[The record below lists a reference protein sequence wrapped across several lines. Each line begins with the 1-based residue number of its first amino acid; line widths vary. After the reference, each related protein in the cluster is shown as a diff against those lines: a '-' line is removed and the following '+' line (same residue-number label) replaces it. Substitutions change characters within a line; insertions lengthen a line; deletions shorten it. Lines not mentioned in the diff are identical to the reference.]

1 MRTRM
6 VRLRFVVLLAML
18 TTCLAD
24 RLDVLESQM
33 KRMKYFQSY
42 VEVTLNTIEGNV
54 GSLTERVSKLE
65 SIVATSGTDNDSN
78 GSRAGSSGKETY
90 TQLEIKDI
98 KHTLEMYQHAF
109 ARQKQELIDVND
121 LVNNTLSV
129 LHSNVSVT
137 LRTVLNNVSNYV
149 QDSAETIS
157 ATLKKVN
164 NTIVE
169 SGRQLRSDI
178 LIYLGNISSEIK
190 TDMAMHIKGEKQENN
205 KTLLALNS
213 QVLKHIA
220 NETDTLETFRTN
232 ILQDI
237 YAAREHV
244 QNETIELEKKVEE
257 LIGRAN
263 EVVGIIDEQRSTIE
277 DGIMVTIRALHISW
291 SDWSAWSDCSQ
302 SCGKGKRS
310 RYRSCD
316 VLPPFTDGVCI
327 GNDTDTEECVI
338 QECPVHI
345 SWSDWS
351 AWSDCSQSCGKGKR
365 SRYRS
370 CDVLPPFTDGV
381 CIGNDID
388 TEECVIQE
396 CPVVDC
402 YDLHKQNQGLP
413 SGVYNV
419 SLWKS
424 HVEIRVFCDMTTA
437 SGGWT
442 VIQHRYDGSVDF
454 YRNLYEYTHGFGD
467 VSTEFWLG
475 LSYIKEIADKGN
487 TTIRME
493 VSAADGSS
501 AYEEW
506 PEFRLGVA
514 PTYTL
519 HVGGRGTG
527 TAGDYER
534 WFERYNNGRD
544 FTAKGSFCGDLR
556 QGGWWYKS
564 CTFINLNGEYVTP
577 GTLSGYHDGWG
588 GMIYYSFKQLVS
600 LKTSTIMIRRND

>member
-1 MRTRM
+1 M
-6 VRLRFVVLLAML
+6 VRLRLVVLLAML

-33 KRMKYFQSY
+33 K
-42 VEVTLNTIEGNV
+42 NV
-54 GSLTERVSKLE
+54 
-65 SIVATSGTDNDSN
+65 
-78 GSRAGSSGKETY
+78 
-90 TQLEIKDI
+90 
-98 KHTLEMYQHAF
+98 
-109 ARQKQELIDVND
+109 
-121 LVNNTLSV
+121 
-129 LHSNVSVT
+129 
-137 LRTVLNNVSNYV
+137 
-149 QDSAETIS
+149 
-157 ATLKKVN
+157 
-164 NTIVE
+164 
-169 SGRQLRSDI
+169 
-178 LIYLGNISSEIK
+178 
-190 TDMAMHIKGEKQENN
+190 
-205 KTLLALNS
+205 
-213 QVLKHIA
+213 
-220 NETDTLETFRTN
+220 
-232 ILQDI
+232 
-237 YAAREHV
+237 YAARAHV
-244 QNETIELEKKVEE
+244 QNETIELERKVEE

-277 DGIMVTIRALHISW
+277 DVHISW
-291 SDWSAWSDCSQ
+291 SDWSAWSDCSP

-316 VLPPFTDGVCI
+316 VPPPFTDGVCI

-338 QECPVHI
+338 QECPV
-345 SWSDWS
+345 
-351 AWSDCSQSCGKGKR
+351 
-365 SRYRS
+365 
-370 CDVLPPFTDGV
+370 
-381 CIGNDID
+381 
-388 TEECVIQE
+388 
-396 CPVVDC
+396 DC

-419 SLWKS
+419 SLWRS
-424 HVEIRVFCDMTTA
+424 HVGIRVFCDMTTA

-527 TAGDYER
+527 TAGDLRRY
-534 WFERYNNGRD
+534 FERYNNGSD
-544 FTAKGSFCGDLR
+544 FTAKGSFCGDKVH
-556 QGGWWYKS
+556 GGWWYRG
-564 CTFINLNGEYVTP
+564 CTYINLNGEYVTP
-577 GTLSGYHDGWG
+577 GTRSGYGSGWG
-588 GMIYYSFKQLVS
+588 GMVYPSFRYKSS
-600 LKTSTIMIRRND
+600 LKTSTIMIKRND

>member
-244 QNETIELEKKVEE
+244 QNSTIELEKKVEE

-277 DGIMVTIRALHISW
+277 DGIMVTIRALHSSW

-327 GNDTDTEECVI
+327 GNDTDKEECVI
-338 QECPVHI
+338 QECP
-345 SWSDWS
+345 
-351 AWSDCSQSCGKGKR
+351 
-365 SRYRS
+365 
-370 CDVLPPFTDGV
+370 
-381 CIGNDID
+381 
-388 TEECVIQE
+388 
-396 CPVVDC
+396 VDC

-413 SGVYNV
+413 SGVYSV
-419 SLWKS
+419 SLWRS
-424 HVEIRVFCDMTTA
+424 HVGIRVFCDMTTA

-506 PEFRLGVA
+506 PEFRLGDA

-534 WFERYNNGRD
+534 DFERYNNGSD
-544 FTAKGSFCGDLR
+544 FTAKGSFCGDEVH
-556 QGGWWYKS
+556 GGWWYNG
-564 CTFINLNGEYVTP
+564 CTYINLNGEYVTP
-577 GTLSGYHDGWG
+577 GTRSGYGRGLG
-588 GMIYYSFKQLVS
+588 GMVYYSFRRWSS
-600 LKTSTIMIRRND
+600 LKTSTIMIKRND

>member
-1 MRTRM
+1 
-6 VRLRFVVLLAML
+6 
-18 TTCLAD
+18 
-24 RLDVLESQM
+24 
-33 KRMKYFQSY
+33 
-42 VEVTLNTIEGNV
+42 
-54 GSLTERVSKLE
+54 
-65 SIVATSGTDNDSN
+65 
-78 GSRAGSSGKETY
+78 
-90 TQLEIKDI
+90 
-98 KHTLEMYQHAF
+98 
-109 ARQKQELIDVND
+109 
-121 LVNNTLSV
+121 
-129 LHSNVSVT
+129 
-137 LRTVLNNVSNYV
+137 
-149 QDSAETIS
+149 
-157 ATLKKVN
+157 
-164 NTIVE
+164 
-169 SGRQLRSDI
+169 
-178 LIYLGNISSEIK
+178 
-190 TDMAMHIKGEKQENN
+190 
-205 KTLLALNS
+205 
-213 QVLKHIA
+213 
-220 NETDTLETFRTN
+220 
-232 ILQDI
+232 
-237 YAAREHV
+237 REHV

-327 GNDTDTEECVI
+327 GNDT
-338 QECPVHI
+338 
-345 SWSDWS
+345 
-351 AWSDCSQSCGKGKR
+351 
-365 SRYRS
+365 
-370 CDVLPPFTDGV
+370 
-381 CIGNDID
+381 D

>member
-244 QNETIELEKKVEE
+244 QNSTIELEKKVEE

-277 DGIMVTIRALHISW
+277 DGIMVTIRALHSSW

-302 SCGKGKRS
+302 SCGKGKRM
-310 RYRSCD
+310 
-316 VLPPFTDGVCI
+316 
-327 GNDTDTEECVI
+327 
-338 QECPVHI
+338 
-345 SWSDWS
+345 
-351 AWSDCSQSCGKGKR
+351 
-365 SRYRS
+365 
-370 CDVLPPFTDGV
+370 
-381 CIGNDID
+381 
-388 TEECVIQE
+388 
-396 CPVVDC
+396 DC

-413 SGVYNV
+413 SGVYSV
-419 SLWKS
+419 SLWRS
-424 HVEIRVFCDMTTA
+424 HVGIRVFCDMTTA

-506 PEFRLGVA
+506 PEFRLGDA

-534 WFERYNNGRD
+534 DFERYNNGSD
-544 FTAKGSFCGDLR
+544 FTAKGSFCGDEVH
-556 QGGWWYKS
+556 GGWWYNG
-564 CTFINLNGEYVTP
+564 CTYINLNGEYVTP
-577 GTLSGYHDGWG
+577 GTRSGYGRGLG
-588 GMIYYSFKQLVS
+588 GMVYYSFRRWSS
-600 LKTSTIMIRRND
+600 LKTSTIMIKRND